1 VRSSRANSG
10 TKARSI
16 PLRVCVSSMV
26 KKGPSQ
32 PPRASSGGG
41 GDASDEDADAS
52 APTHAQLA
60 EALARAG
67 SPDAMV
73 QNEALVSLHIFISTV
88 YTQGGSASLPHPD
101 ILQAVV
107 PLLSNAALALPAH
120 VVVAQILR
128 TVADNAGEDVCDVL
142 AASSAVPSVVANLGR
157 ALAAPSADICA
168 LCSDY
173 FFFLASLCDCR
184 HPRPPPPL
192 PTPASILSILRL
204 LACSAPTLR
213 PSQARLPS
221 CSRCSPPSAPQ
232 PLCTPL
238 TLLSLKH
245 HCGCSFVCESL
256 LPPPPRPL
264 AACACHAALT
274 HV

>member
-1 VRSSRANSG
+1 
-10 TKARSI
+10 
-16 PLRVCVSSMV
+16 
-26 KKGPSQ
+26 
-32 PPRASSGGG
+32 
-41 GDASDEDADAS
+41 
-52 APTHAQLA
+52 
-60 EALARAG
+60 
-67 SPDAMV
+67 MV

-184 HPRPPPPL
+184 HPPPPNLCIHLVNSPL
-192 PTPASILSILRL
+192 TCLLSPNAASVASSPAVLQPLLAAIGAATALHATHSVVAEASLRL
-204 LACSAPTLR
+204 L
-213 PSQARLPS
+213 
-221 CSRCSPPSAPQ
+221 
-232 PLCTPL
+232 LCL
-238 TLLSLKH
+238 
-245 HCGCSFVCESL
+245 
-256 LPPPPRPL
+256 
-264 AACACHAALT
+264 
-274 HV
+274 

>member
-1 VRSSRANSG
+1 
-10 TKARSI
+10 
-16 PLRVCVSSMV
+16 MV

-73 QNEALVSLHIFISTV
+73 QNEALVGLHIFISTV

-184 HPRPPPPL
+184 HPTPSPL
-192 PTPASILSILRL
+192 SQSIHPSCRLSTYL
-204 LACSAPTLR
+204 LAQPQRCVRRKLACR
-213 PSQARLPS
+213 PAAAARRHRRRNRFARHS
-221 CSRCSPPSAPQ
+221 
-232 PLCTPL
+232 LC
-238 TLLSLKH
+238 
-245 HCGCSFVCESL
+245 C
-256 LPPPPRPL
+256 R
-264 AACACHAALT
+264 
-274 HV
+274 